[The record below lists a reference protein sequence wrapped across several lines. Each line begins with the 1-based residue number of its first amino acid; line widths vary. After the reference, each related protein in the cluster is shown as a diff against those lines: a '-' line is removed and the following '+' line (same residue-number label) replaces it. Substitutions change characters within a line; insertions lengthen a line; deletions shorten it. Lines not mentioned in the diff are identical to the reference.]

1 MGFQWALV
9 YPATIHAGSLW
20 VRNVKEVWWV
30 QENQNQKHVSQLYLS
45 YLAGC
50 PSGAPLPPPKCQV
63 PCWELGN
70 NGKLVQALIERPTL
84 ILLCQEPQPLH
95 RLPGPQ
101 KALHL
106 GARCVLTRTWATA
119 DLSGARQRLG
129 VWSWKGDRFI
139 TEYRIR
145 SPRAGVWIDK
155 GSLLLASLSSSSL
168 RPPPSLV
175 TTALVQVSGF
185 YASSVFVIHLDTASL
200 CIRSLL
206 KHQKFFQGSWK
217 ERRDNMWRQ

>member
-9 YPATIHAGSLW
+9 YPATIHAGS
-20 VRNVKEVWWV
+20 WWV
-30 QENQNQKHVSQLYLS
+30 QNLKEVGGSKRTRTPKHVPQLCLS
-45 YLAGC
+45 YFAGC

-70 NGKLVQALIERPTL
+70 NRKLVQALIEWRTL

-95 RLPGPQ
+95 RLPGPL

-106 GARCVLTRTWATA
+106 GARCALKRTWATA

-129 VWSWKGDRFI
+129 CWSLEEDRFI

-155 GSLLLASLSSSSL
+155 GSALRFPLILESL
-168 RPPPSLV
+168 RPPPSFVTAGLV
-175 TTALVQVSGF
+175 WSLGF
-185 YASSVFVIHLDTASL
+185 TPPQFS
-200 CIRSLL
+200 
-206 KHQKFFQGSWK
+206 
-217 ERRDNMWRQ
+217 